1 MKKNIK
7 DYIRTKT
14 AIWIDAHTIEQENAI
29 KDLLIAYGGITRWV
43 NKSALKELSYLSD
56 YTKEQGYCLSFY
68 NVNTIVRDTKKYYER
83 QGYQIIPASEF
94 LQPEFEYGEDIEVS
108 DYEDFPV
115 DMTHKRKYITTL
127 QNGKVVSFTED
138 KEHSLTWCYA
148 RKINHERIEAIRMI
162 KELMQKLN
170 ISKDEIS

>member
-29 KDLLIAYGGITRWV
+29 KDLLLADGGITRWV

-56 YTKEQGYCLSFY
+56 YTKKQGYCLSFY

-127 QNGKVVSFTED
+127 QNGKIFT
-138 KEHSLTWCYA
+138 LTENGEYALHWKYA
-148 RKINHERIEAIRMI
+148 RKINHELTEAITTI
-162 KELMQKLN
+162 KELMQKFN
-170 ISKDEIS
+170 ISKDEI